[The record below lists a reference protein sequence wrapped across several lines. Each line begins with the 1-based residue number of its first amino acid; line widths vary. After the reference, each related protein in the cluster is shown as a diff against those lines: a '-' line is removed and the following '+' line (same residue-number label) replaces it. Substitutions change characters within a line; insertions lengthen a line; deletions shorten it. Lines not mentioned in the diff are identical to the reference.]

1 MTRAVIKR
9 LPDGKAGQILAL
21 GLTLAV
27 PALFWSG
34 CVQPLMDLYS
44 DHANRLTDQAA
55 VLAHMQTIAD
65 DLPALHRIAKTAKA
79 DSTTNSA
86 SVLIPGETDAIAAA
100 NLQNAVQDLAAGSGV
115 LPASVEVLPAT
126 QRGAFRRI
134 GLQIEATVTWP
145 TLVGLLKAMDDSTL
159 GLVVDDL
166 SVHAL
171 TGAPKGNGID
181 ASHPALDASFMVFA
195 FRVGTDTSDHTLARS
210 AAVMTDQAD

>member
-1 MTRAVIKR
+1 MTAALIKR
-9 LPDGKAGQILAL
+9 LPDGKVGQFLAI
-21 GLTLAV
+21 GLTLAA

-34 CVQPLMDLYS
+34 CVQPLMGFYADRE
-44 DHANRLTDQAA
+44 NRLTDQAA

-65 DLPALHRIAKTAKA
+65 DLPALHRIAKAAKT
-79 DSTTNSA
+79 DRTTDSA
-86 SVLIPGETDAIAAA
+86 SALISGDTDAIAAA

-115 LPASVEVLPAT
+115 LPSSVEVLPAA

-134 GLQIEATVTWP
+134 GLQIETTTTWP

-166 SVHAL
+166 ALHAL
-171 TGAPKGNGID
+171 TGAAKENGID

-195 FRVGTDTSDHTLARS
+195 FRAGTDASDRALTRS
-210 AAVMTDQAD
+210 AAVVTNQAY